1 MLAGVATA
9 GEPRLTGG
17 RGGRGGRG
25 TDLPLSP
32 CDTLRCRVVAALWED
47 KHGRRGD
54 HDPCAARGTNV
65 YPRALA
71 CLAMTVTLRARYCA
85 S

>member
-17 RGGRGGRG
+17 ISGCGVRG
-25 TDLPLSP
+25 TDRPFSP
-32 CDTLRCRVVAALWED
+32 CDTLRCRVVEALWED

-54 HDPCAARGTNV
+54 HYPCAARGTNV
-65 YPRALA
+65 YPRVLA
-71 CLAMTVTLRARYCA
+71 CLAMTVTLRSRYCA